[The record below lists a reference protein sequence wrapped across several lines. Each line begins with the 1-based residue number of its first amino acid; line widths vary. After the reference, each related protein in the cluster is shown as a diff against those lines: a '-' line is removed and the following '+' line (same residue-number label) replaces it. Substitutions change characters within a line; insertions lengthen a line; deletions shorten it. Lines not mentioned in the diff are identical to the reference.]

1 MNIMNNEKQSLK
13 FVLEMR
19 QRFNQPKFFIEFGEI
34 FDNFRDS
41 QDPDLNNLFLFA
53 EKASN
58 EKKPVWYVLT
68 VLIANFGKMLIF
80 YLKSKNDAVIFEAI
94 DKKPAYIVG
103 HAVVQKSL
111 DDCIFS
117 YGYGEY
123 LYNILLNP
131 LNVNSLPAEALQLI
145 RYKDVEIREEHL
157 PNIVQFRKYFEVKE
171 NKLDFDK
178 MKKKYIPLLKL
189 YFENNGLYM

>member
-1 MNIMNNEKQSLK
+1 MNNEKQSLN

-19 QRFNQPKFFIEFGEI
+19 QRFNQPKFFVEFSEL

-41 QDPDLNNLFLFA
+41 QDPDLNNMFLFA
-53 EKASN
+53 EEAFN
-58 EKKPVWYVLT
+58 DKKPVWYVLT
-68 VLIANFGKMLIF
+68 VLIANFGKMILF
-80 YLKSKNDAVIFEAI
+80 HLKSKEDAHIFEEI
-94 DKKPAYIVG
+94 DKKPTYLVG
-103 HAVVQKSL
+103 HAVVRKSL

-123 LYNILLNP
+123 LYHLLLNQ
-131 LNVNSLPAEALQLI
+131 LNKNNLPKESLQLI
-145 RYKDVEIREEHL
+145 RYKDA
-157 PNIVQFRKYFEVKE
+157 NINESEYSNIAQFRKYFAIKD
-171 NKLDFDK
+171 NKMNFDK

>member
-1 MNIMNNEKQSLK
+1 MNNEKQSLN

-34 FDNFRDS
+34 FDNFLDS
-41 QDPDLNNLFLFA
+41 QDPDLNNMFLFA
-53 EKASN
+53 EEAFKD
-58 EKKPVWYVLT
+58 KKPVWYVLT

-80 YLKSKNDAVIFEAI
+80 HLKSKEDAHIFEAI
-94 DKKPAYIVG
+94 NKKPAYLVAYGVI
-103 HAVVQKSL
+103 QKSL
-111 DDCIFS
+111 DDCIYS

-123 LYNILLNP
+123 LYNLLLNS
-131 LNVNSLPAEALQLI
+131 LNKNSLPLEALQLI
-145 RYKDVEIREEHL
+145 RYKDADINESEHS
-157 PNIVQFRKYFEVKE
+157 NIVQFRRYFEVKE
-171 NKLDFDK
+171 NKLNFDK

>member
-1 MNIMNNEKQSLK
+1 MNIINNEKQSLN

-34 FDNFRDS
+34 FDID
-41 QDPDLNNLFLFA
+41 DPDLNNMFLFA
-53 EKASN
+53 EEAFN
-58 EKKPVWYVLT
+58 DKKPVWYVLT
-68 VLIANFGKMLIF
+68 VLIANFGKMIIF
-80 YLKSKNDAVIFEAI
+80 HLKSKNDAVIFEAI

-103 HAVVQKSL
+103 HAVVQQSL

-123 LYNILLNP
+123 LYHLLLNP
-131 LNVNSLPAEALQLI
+131 LNKNSLPTEALQLI
-145 RYKDVEIREEHL
+145 RYKDVEIREEHV
-157 PNIVQFRKYFEVKE
+157 PDIVQFRKYFEVKE
-171 NKLDFDK
+171 NKLNIDK

>member
-1 MNIMNNEKQSLK
+1 MNNEKQSLK
-13 FVLEMR
+13 FVLEIR
-19 QRFNQPKFFIEFGEI
+19 QRFYQPKFFIEFSEI
-34 FDNFRDS
+34 FDNFCDS
-41 QDPDLNNLFLFA
+41 QDPELNNLFLFA
-53 EKASN
+53 EKAFN
-58 EKKPVWYVLT
+58 DKKPVWYVLT

-80 YLKSKNDAVIFEAI
+80 HLKSKDDAIIFEAI

-123 LYNILLNP
+123 LYNLFLNP
-131 LNVNSLPAEALQLI
+131 LNVNSLPSEALQLI
-145 RYKDVEIREEHL
+145 RYKDVDIREEHL
-157 PNIVQFRKYFEVKE
+157 PNIAQFRKYFEVKE
-171 NKLDFDK
+171 NKLNFDK

-189 YFENNGLYM
+189 YFENNGIYM

>member
-1 MNIMNNEKQSLK
+1 MYIMNNEKQSLN

-34 FDNFRDS
+34 FDI
-41 QDPDLNNLFLFA
+41 QDPDLNNMFLFA
-53 EKASN
+53 EEAFN
-58 EKKPVWYVLT
+58 DKKPVWYVLT

-80 YLKSKNDAVIFEAI
+80 HLKSKEDAHIFEAI
-94 DKKPAYIVG
+94 NKKPAYLVAYGVI
-103 HAVVQKSL
+103 QKSL

-117 YGYGEY
+117 YGYNEY
-123 LYNILLNP
+123 LYNLLLNQSNKNRLP
-131 LNVNSLPAEALQLI
+131 LEALQLI
-145 RYKDVEIREEHL
+145 RYKDVEIREEHIAD
-157 PNIVQFRKYFEVKE
+157 IVQFRKYFEVKE
-171 NKLDFDK
+171 NKLNIDK

>member
-1 MNIMNNEKQSLK
+1 MNIINNEKQSLK

-19 QRFNQPKFFIEFGEI
+19 QRFNQPKFFIQFSEI
-34 FDNFRDS
+34 FNND
-41 QDPDLNNLFLFA
+41 DPDLNNMFLFA
-53 EKASN
+53 EAAFKD
-58 EKKPVWYVLT
+58 KKPVWYVLT
-68 VLIANFGKMLIF
+68 VLIANFGKMII
-80 YLKSKNDAVIFEAI
+80 YHLKSKEDANIFDAI

-103 HAVVQKSL
+103 HAVVQQSL

-123 LYNILLNP
+123 LYHLLLNP
-131 LNVNSLPAEALQLI
+131 LNKNSLPTEALQLI
-145 RYKDVEIREEHL
+145 RYKDVEIREEHI
-157 PNIVQFRKYFEVKE
+157 PDIIQFRKYFEVKE
-171 NKLDFDK
+171 NKLNFDK

>member
-1 MNIMNNEKQSLK
+1 MNNEKQSLK

-19 QRFNQPKFFIEFGEI
+19 QRFNQPKFFIEFREI
-34 FDNFRDS
+34 FDNFIKS
-41 QDPDLNNLFLFA
+41 NDPDLNNMFLFA
-53 EKASN
+53 EEAFN
-58 EKKPVWYVLT
+58 DKKPVWYVLT

-80 YLKSKNDAVIFEAI
+80 HLKSKEDAIIFDAI

-123 LYNILLNP
+123 LYNLLLNP
-131 LNVNSLPAEALQLI
+131 LNVNSLPTEALQLI
-145 RYKDVEIREEHL
+145 RYKDVDINESEYA
-157 PNIVQFRKYFEVKE
+157 NIAQFRKYFDIKK
-171 NKLDFDK
+171 NKLDINK

-189 YFENNGLYM
+189 YFEKNGLYM

>member
-1 MNIMNNEKQSLK
+1 MNNEKQSLN

-34 FDNFRDS
+34 FDI
-41 QDPDLNNLFLFA
+41 QDPDLNNMFLFA
-53 EKASN
+53 EEAFKD
-58 EKKPVWYVLT
+58 KKPVWYVLT

-80 YLKSKNDAVIFEAI
+80 HLKSKHDANILEAI
-94 DKKPAYIVG
+94 DKKPAYLVSYGVI
-103 HAVVQKSL
+103 HKSL

-123 LYNILLNP
+123 LYNLLLNS
-131 LNVNSLPAEALQLI
+131 LNKNSLPLEALQLI
-145 RYKDVEIREEHL
+145 RYKDADINESEHS
-157 PNIVQFRKYFEVKE
+157 NIAQFRRYFEVKE
-171 NKLDFDK
+171 NKLNFDK

>member
-1 MNIMNNEKQSLK
+1 MNIINNEKQSLK

-19 QRFNQPKFFIEFGEI
+19 QRFNQPKFFIQFSEI
-34 FDNFRDS
+34 FNND
-41 QDPDLNNLFLFA
+41 DPDLNNMFLFA
-53 EKASN
+53 EAAFKD
-58 EKKPVWYVLT
+58 KKPVWYVLT
-68 VLIANFGKMLIF
+68 VLIANFGKMII
-80 YLKSKNDAVIFEAI
+80 YHLKSKEDANIFDAI

-103 HAVVQKSL
+103 HAVVQQSL

-123 LYNILLNP
+123 LYHLLLNS
-131 LNVNSLPAEALQLI
+131 LNKNSLPTEALQLI
-145 RYKDVEIREEHL
+145 RYKDVEIREEHI
-157 PNIVQFRKYFEVKE
+157 PDIIQFRKYFEVKE
-171 NKLDFDK
+171 NKLNIDK

>member
-1 MNIMNNEKQSLK
+1 MNNEKQSLN

-34 FDNFRDS
+34 FDNFRNS
-41 QDPDLNNLFLFA
+41 QDPDLNNMFLFA
-53 EKASN
+53 EEAFN
-58 EKKPVWYVLT
+58 DKKPIWYVLT

-80 YLKSKNDAVIFEAI
+80 HLKSKDDAVIFETI
-94 DKKPAYIVG
+94 DNKPAYLVG
-103 HAVVQKSL
+103 HAVVRKSL
-111 DDCIFS
+111 DDSIYS

-123 LYNILLNP
+123 LYHLLLNP
-131 LNVNSLPAEALQLI
+131 LNVNSLPTEAMQLI
-145 RYKDVEIREEHL
+145 RYKDADINESEYA
-157 PNIVQFRKYFEVKE
+157 NIAQFRKYFVLKK
-171 NKLDFDK
+171 NNLNFDK